1 MMNLYPNDFKLEET
15 TVWKF
20 SERGN
25 WATHNG
31 RYRENWSPYIP
42 RNLILRYSKK
52 GDKIL
57 DQFCGG
63 GTTLIEAKLLGRR
76 AVGLDINENAVML
89 SNYNLN
95 FKVKYAEATEIKKG
109 SATNLDFIED
119 NSIDLICTHPP
130 YANIINYSDDIKGDL
145 SLLDVEPFL
154 AEFKKVVDESYR
166 VLKKGKIC
174 ALMIGDIRKNGKVVP
189 LGFEVM
195 NLFLKA
201 GFRSKEI
208 VIKEQSNLN
217 ISDYWKNKKTRFLFL
232 AHEYIFIF
240 EK

>member
-1 MMNLYPNDFKLEET
+1 MMNLYPNDFNLEET

-20 SERGN
+20 NERGS
-25 WATHNG
+25 WATHSG
-31 RYRENWSPYIP
+31 RYRENWSPFIP

-76 AVGLDINENAVML
+76 AIGLDINENAVML

-95 FKVKYAEATEIKKG
+95 FKVKYAETIELKKG
-109 SATNLDFIED
+109 NATNLDFIED

-145 SLLDVEPFL
+145 SLLDVEHFL
-154 AEFKKVVDESYR
+154 GEFKKVVEESYR
-166 VLKKGKIC
+166 VLKNGKIC

-195 NLFLKA
+195 NLFLKV
-201 GFRSKEI
+201 GFRPKEI
-208 VIKEQSNLN
+208 VIKEQTNLN
-217 ISDYWKNKKTRFLFL
+217 KSDYWKNKKKFLFL

>member
-1 MMNLYPNDFKLEET
+1 MMNLYPNDFNLEET

-20 SERGN
+20 NERGS
-25 WATHNG
+25 WATHSG

-76 AVGLDINENAVML
+76 AIGLDTNENAVIL

-95 FKVKYAEATEIKKG
+95 FKVKYAETIELKKG
-109 SATNLDFIED
+109 NATNLDFIED

-145 SLLDVEPFL
+145 SLLDVEHFL
-154 AEFKKVVDESYR
+154 GEFKKVVEESYR
-166 VLKKGKIC
+166 VLKNGKIC

-195 NLFLKA
+195 NLFLKV
-201 GFRSKEI
+201 GFRPKEI
-208 VIKEQSNLN
+208 VIKEQTNLN
-217 ISDYWKNKKTRFLFL
+217 KSDYWKNKKKVFVSCP
-232 AHEYIFIF
+232 
-240 EK
+240 

>member
-1 MMNLYPNDFKLEET
+1 MMNLYPNDFNLEET

-20 SERGN
+20 NERGS
-25 WATHNG
+25 WATHSG

-76 AVGLDINENAVML
+76 AIGLDINENAVML

-95 FKVKYAEATEIKKG
+95 FKVKYAETIELKKG
-109 SATNLDFIED
+109 NATNLDFIED

-145 SLLDVEPFL
+145 SLLDVEHFL
-154 AEFKKVVDESYR
+154 GEFKKVVEESYR
-166 VLKKGKIC
+166 VLKNGKIC

-195 NLFLKA
+195 NLFLKV
-201 GFRSKEI
+201 GFRPKEI
-208 VIKEQSNLN
+208 VIKEQTNLN
-217 ISDYWKNKKTRFLFL
+217 KSDYWKNKKKFLFL

>member
-1 MMNLYPNDFKLEET
+1 MNLYPNDFNLEET

-20 SERGN
+20 NERGS
-25 WATHNG
+25 WATHSG

-76 AVGLDINENAVML
+76 AIGLDINENAVML

-95 FKVKYAEATEIKKG
+95 FKVKYAETIELKKG
-109 SATNLDFIED
+109 NATNLDFIED

-145 SLLDVEPFL
+145 SLLDVEHFL
-154 AEFKKVVDESYR
+154 GEFKKVVEESYR
-166 VLKKGKIC
+166 VLKNGKIC

-195 NLFLKA
+195 NLFLKV
-201 GFRSKEI
+201 GFRPKEI
-208 VIKEQSNLN
+208 VIKEQTNLN
-217 ISDYWKNKKTRFLFL
+217 KSDYWKNKKKFLFL

>member
-20 SERGN
+20 SERGS

-31 RYRENWSPYIP
+31 RYRGNWSPYIP

-63 GTTLIEAKLLGRR
+63 
-76 AVGLDINENAVML
+76 
-89 SNYNLN
+89 
-95 FKVKYAEATEIKKG
+95 
-109 SATNLDFIED
+109 
-119 NSIDLICTHPP
+119 
-130 YANIINYSDDIKGDL
+130 
-145 SLLDVEPFL
+145 
-154 AEFKKVVDESYR
+154 FKKVVDESYR

-217 ISDYWKNKKTRFLFL
+217 KSDYWKNKKTRFLFL

>member
-1 MMNLYPNDFKLEET
+1 M
-15 TVWKF
+15 
-20 SERGN
+20 
-25 WATHNG
+25 
-31 RYRENWSPYIP
+31 
-42 RNLILRYSKK
+42 RYSKK

-76 AVGLDINENAVML
+76 AIGLDINENAVML

-95 FKVKYAEATEIKKG
+95 FKVKYAETIELKKG
-109 SATNLDFIED
+109 NATNLDFIED

-145 SLLDVEPFL
+145 SLLDVEHFL
-154 AEFKKVVDESYR
+154 GEFKKVVEESYR
-166 VLKKGKIC
+166 VLKNGKIC

-195 NLFLKA
+195 NLFLKV
-201 GFRSKEI
+201 GFRPKEI
-208 VIKEQSNLN
+208 VIKEQTNLN
-217 ISDYWKNKKTRFLFL
+217 KSDYWKNKKKFLFL